1 MPMFERFKGQNLFS
15 FMEHFP
21 DDNACKAYLAEYRWQ
36 SGFVCPKCGGTEE
49 HNSNIDFVKRCKKC
63 KHSVSVTSGT
73 IFHKVKFDLRKA
85 FYIIFEMSTTTKG
98 SSSPVLAKK
107 LGIQQ
112 KTAWR
117 FSHKVRM
124 AMKSS
129 EMYPFEGDVE
139 VDETLMGGKEDG
151 NQGRGAKSKDLIAVA
166 IEKTKNDSGIK
177 RAYAV
182 KIENASNKE
191 LEIIFEKHISAE
203 AKIKTDKWTGYI
215 PLKKTWNIV
224 QEKSKGGEN
233 FELIH
238 RFIMGLKQWVRG
250 IYHRVSSEHL
260 QSYLNE
266 YTYRFNRSIFK
277 ETAFDKLIQ
286 RMLMEK
292 PIMCQSLKL
301 CSPNLKT

>member
-1 MPMFERFKGQNLFS
+1 MFEKFKGQNLFT
-15 FMEHFP
+15 FMEYFP
-21 DDNACKAYLAEYRWQ
+21 DDDSCKSYLYMHRWKD
-36 SGFVCPKCGGTEE
+36 GFQCPKCGSTEE
-49 HNSNIDFVKRCKKC
+49 HHSNISYVKRCKKC
-63 KHSVSVTSGT
+63 KHSVSVTSET
-73 IFHKVKFDLRKA
+73 IFHKLKFSLRKA
-85 FYIIFEMSTTTKG
+85 FYIVFEMSTTTKG

-139 VDETLMGGKEDG
+139 VDETLIGGKEDG
-151 NQGRGAKSKDLIAVA
+151 NQGRGAKSKVPVVVA
-166 IEKTKNDSGIK
+166 IEKNKNESGIK
-177 RAYAV
+177 RAYAI
-182 KIENASNKE
+182 KIDDTSSEE
-191 LEIIFEKHISAE
+191 LKKIFEKHISTQASVR
-203 AKIKTDKWTGYI
+203 TDKWTGYM
-215 PLKKTWNIV
+215 PLKQTWNIN

-238 RFIMGLKQWVRG
+238 RFIMGLKQWLRG
-250 IYHRVSSEHL
+250 IYHRVSTEHL

-277 ETAFDKLIQ
+277 ETVFDNLIQ
-286 RMLMEK
+286 RMLIEK
-292 PIMCQSLKL
+292 PITCQSLKL
-301 CSPNLKT
+301 CVTNLKT